1 MNVFGSTNSKQL
13 LFLYEESRLGT
24 RKGIGE
30 GVWPPW
36 VLKDGI
42 VFQVGGGEEK
52 GTPDNKDSLQSIKQM
67 CKCLVGLGTT
77 GSKRQVR
84 PELGV

>member
-13 LFLYEESRLGT
+13 LWLYEESRLGT
-24 RKGIGE
+24 RKGVDE
-30 GVWPPW
+30 GVRPRW
-36 VLKDGI
+36 VLKDGM
-42 VFQVGGGEEK
+42 VVQVGGGEEK
-52 GTPDNKDSLQSIKQM
+52 GIPDNKDRLQSLKQM
-67 CKCLVGLGTT
+67 CKYLVGLGTT